1 MKEEKS
7 IEKRMDNPRLRFA
20 LESIVAMWRIKSN
33 PTSTDCYES
42 FKQISKRENVFCVTR
57 RQFGNYLNILEEAGL
72 IETKMRSK
80 GRQGVKRVIT
90 VPKIPR
96 EMPNG
101 SDITSDLFWETV
113 LPKETLKTQELAE
126 TLFEEFETQ
135 KTEPGAISMSIWE
148 FKKYL
153 GEYSDLKGG
162 FGLDGVLNTLNWYS
176 DVSHEANFDFDNKQ
190 RVLYSLARSTEFVK
204 MLRPSDCVISTRP
217 ARWLIETKKWLVEH
231 DVSAKNV
238 YLRPNRYKSTKND
251 CIMFISATIKEQGV
265 EIYLDSEKDVA
276 DGVKHVLPNLVTC
289 YLDTTPS
296 TTQIVLKY

>member
-7 IEKRMDNPRLRFA
+7 IEKKMENPRLRFA
-20 LESIVAMWRIKSN
+20 LESIVSMWRIKDK

-72 IETKMRSK
+72 IKTEMFSK

-96 EMPNG
+96 EAPNG

-113 LPKETLKTQELAE
+113 LSKETLKTQELASN
-126 TLFEEFETQ
+126 LFDNFETQ
-135 KTEPGAISMSIWE
+135 KTEPGAISMSIKE
-148 FKKYL
+148 FERYL
-153 GEYSDLKGG
+153 EQYSDLKRG
-162 FGLDGVLNTLNWYS
+162 FNLDGVLNTLNWDS
-176 DVSHEANFDFDNKQ
+176 EASHDADFDLENIQ
-190 RVLYSLARSTEFVK
+190 HVLYSSARSTEFVK

-238 YLRPNRYKSTKND
+238 YLRPKRYKPSKND
-251 CIMFISATIKEQGV
+251 CIIFKAATIDEQ
-265 EIYLDSEKDVA
+265 EIGLYLDDKKEIA
-276 DGVKHVLPNLVTC
+276 NGIKHVLPNLVTC
-289 YLDTTPS
+289 YLDVTPN
-296 TTQIVLKY
+296 TTQIVLRY

>member
-1 MKEEKS
+1 VRSKKAMPAKEETMEVLRMKEEKS
-7 IEKRMDNPRLRFA
+7 IEKKMENPRLRFA
-20 LESIVAMWRIKSN
+20 LESIVSMWRIKDK

-72 IETKMRSK
+72 IKTEMFSK

-96 EMPNG
+96 EAPNG

-113 LPKETLKTQELAE
+113 LSKETLKTQELASN
-126 TLFEEFETQ
+126 LFDNFETQ
-135 KTEPGAISMSIWE
+135 KTEPGAISMSINE
-148 FKKYL
+148 A
-153 GEYSDLKGG
+153 
-162 FGLDGVLNTLNWYS
+162 
-176 DVSHEANFDFDNKQ
+176 SHDADFDLENIQ
-190 RVLYSLARSTEFVK
+190 HVLYSSARSTEFVK

-238 YLRPNRYKSTKND
+238 YLRPKRYKPSKND
-251 CIMFISATIKEQGV
+251 CIIFKAATIDEQ
-265 EIYLDSEKDVA
+265 EIGLYLDDKKEIA
-276 DGVKHVLPNLVTC
+276 NGIKHVLPNLVTC
-289 YLDTTPS
+289 YLDVTPN
-296 TTQIVLKY
+296 TTQIVLRY